1 VIPVV
6 DLATA
11 SGDTS
16 DSPAHAGERILVV
29 ELGGHLLGF
38 AVTEVSDATGV
49 ADAGEVAPQLAL
61 QALARCLLKA
71 ATPQSSEPTVT

>member
-1 VIPVV
+1 
-6 DLATA
+6 
-11 SGDTS
+11 
-16 DSPAHAGERILVV
+16 LVV